1 MRSASLRNA
10 PEGIPAIR
18 LFARGVRVFS
28 QDQARQKSL
37 LHAPEAQFQG
47 NVCGKNN
54 AGLWP
59 GAIKPVVAPS
69 LATFA
74 SCSHK
79 WNRRH
84 CTRIR
89 AVPNTSEKRHKVL
102 FWNGMLH
109 PDLKSLS
116 PAYFGMVM
124 ATGIVSLAANQ
135 IGLPVVAWCLFVIA
149 MIAYIVLWWLTV
161 LRISRHRRRFFLDMI
176 DHLRGPGFFTMVA
189 ASSILG
195 SEFLILAHNLVAGFA
210 LWIIAIIL
218 WLGLT
223 YTIFTAFT
231 IKEEKPSLDQGI
243 SGAWLL
249 AVVATQSIAVLSS
262 LLAVQ
267 IDQPYRLDLNF
278 LALSMWLWGGMLY
291 IWMMSLIF
299 YRYAFFPFSP
309 GDLSPPYWIN
319 MGAMAIST
327 LAGSLLIIN
336 SQDAPFLHS
345 IVPFMKGFT
354 VFYWATGTWW
364 IPMLVILGIWRH
376 VYKRF
381 PLKYDPLYWGAVF
394 PLGMYAV
401 STHQMAHAM
410 SFEFLYFLPQTFS
423 WIAMLAWA
431 LTFWAY
437 LMTQLRRKKEP

>member
-1 MRSASLRNA
+1 MSVEPGHPHVSSALERLR
-10 PEGIPAIR
+10 
-18 LFARGVRVFS
+18 
-28 QDQARQKSL
+28 
-37 LHAPEAQFQG
+37 
-47 NVCGKNN
+47 
-54 AGLWP
+54 
-59 GAIKPVVAPS
+59 
-69 LATFA
+69 
-74 SCSHK
+74 
-79 WNRRH
+79 
-84 CTRIR
+84 
-89 AVPNTSEKRHKVL
+89 
-102 FWNGMLH
+102 H
-109 PDLKSLS
+109 PDLEMLS

-124 ATGIVSLAANQ
+124 ATGIVSLATIW
-135 IGLPVVAWCLFVIA
+135 IGLPVVAWGLFAIA
-149 MIAYIVLWWLTV
+149 LAAYLVLWTLTV
-161 LRISRHRRRFFLDMI
+161 LRIARHRDRFFADMI

-195 SEFLILAHNLVAGFA
+195 SEF
-210 LWIIAIIL
+210 IIL
-218 WLGLT
+218 GGNMVIGFVLWLIAVILWFGLT

-231 IKEEKPSLDQGI
+231 IKENKPALNQGI

-262 LLAVQ
+262 LLAAE
-267 IDQPYRLDLNF
+267 IEQPYRLDLNF

-299 YRYAFFPFSP
+299 YRYTFFRFSP

-336 SQDAPFLHS
+336 SEDAPFLHS

-381 PLKYDPLYWGAVF
+381 PLTYDPLYWGAVF

-401 STHQMAHAM
+401 STFQMARALG
-410 SFEFLYFLPQTFS
+410 FDFLEMLPTVFS
-423 WIAMLAWA
+423 WIALAAWA
-431 LTFWAY
+431 LTFSAY
-437 LMTQLRRKKEP
+437 LARLFAAPKPA